1 MAPQRAGRDITK
13 RMLRHRQM
21 VLDQMD
27 FKQKAEEKKMSMSKN
42 IARLAVTAG
51 LTAALSFG
59 GVMAP
64 VTMAFAEGG
73 TGSITINQAK
83 DNENTTFKA
92 YQIFK
97 ATVTD
102 TESGKTAQNITWA
115 SSELGETVTKAIK
128 NDWAGYKSLASDK
141 QLPDNPTAQEVADFL
156 MAHAGSTSA
165 GSEST
170 KGTRIATD
178 NILYAVANAI
188 KDETPVKSD
197 ILADTAWTPDA
208 ENGSGYYLFVTNA
221 LSDSSKKVT
230 GTAPIFAVVG
240 GNAVTVTEKTSI
252 PTVEKQIL
260 ASAPSD
266 PKAETG
272 WAGVA
277 DSQIGQ
283 EVTYKLTG
291 SVADN
296 YATYD
301 SYAYKFTDTLSNG
314 LDYVQDSLTVYAVN
328 GDGDYTLINSSAY
341 NLTTPS
347 AGNRV
352 LTVDFAVDK
361 ANNKKGL
368 KDVQGVDAST
378 QIVVFYKAKLN
389 KNAVTG
395 NGTGEK
401 KGNYNTVKLEY
412 SNNPYAEG
420 TGTSVEGGA
429 GDFTFQLNI
438 NKVDQGTEKGLA
450 GAEFSIQSA
459 DADTLN
465 QYVASKDSSD
475 GKVVAGQLVS
485 FTGAT
490 LPDYLKFTSDDKGKI
505 EAKGLDA
512 GSYTVTETK
521 APSDKYTVAKPFTF
535 TIKAEYKDNAAEL
548 KKITVSPSQ
557 NDEIRSDVALGTLN
571 NTPGDNTLTAT
582 DDTAA
587 NVETG
592 EINITIGNTKSVGLP
607 LTGLNGVTFTWIAG
621 GAVLCIGV
629 AHLIRSR
636 KQAEESEQE

>member
-1 MAPQRAGRDITK
+1 
-13 RMLRHRQM
+13 
-21 VLDQMD
+21 MD
-27 FKQKAEEKKMSMSKN
+27 FKQKVEEKKMSMSKN

-64 VTMAFAEGG
+64 VTMAFADDAV
-73 TGSITINQAK
+73 TAPANSITINQAK
-83 DNENTTFKA
+83 DNESTTFKA

-115 SSELGETVTKAIK
+115 SSELGEKVTKAIK
-128 NDWAGYKSLASDK
+128 NDWAGYKSLTPDK
-141 QLPDNPTAQEVADFL
+141 QLPETPTAQEVADFL

-165 GSEST
+165 GTEST

-188 KDETPVKSD
+188 KGETPVKSN
-197 ILADTAWTPDA
+197 IAAGTAWAPDA

-252 PTVEKQIL
+252 PTVDKQIL
-260 ASAPSD
+260 ASAPD
-266 PKAETG
+266 NPTTATG

-291 SVADN
+291 KVADN
-296 YATYD
+296 YDTYD

-314 LDYVQDSLTVYAVN
+314 LDYVNGSLTVYAVKN
-328 GDGDYTLINSSAY
+328 GVYTPINSDY
-341 NLTTPS
+341 ELTPPTE
-347 AGNRV
+347 GNRV
-352 LTVDFAVDK
+352 LTVNFAVDK
-361 ANNKKGL
+361 TAGKKGL
-368 KDVQGVDAST
+368 KDIDYVDADT
-378 QIVVFYKAKLN
+378 EIVVFYKAKLN

-395 NGTGEK
+395 NGTEGK
-401 KGNYNTVKLEY
+401 KGNYNAVKLEY
-412 SNNPYAEG
+412 SNNPYTEG

-429 GDFTFQLNI
+429 GDFTFKLNL
-438 NKVDQGTEKGLA
+438 NKVDQGTEKGLE

-465 QYVASKDSSD
+465 QYVASKDNSD
-475 GKVVAGQLVS
+475 GTVVAGQLVI
-485 FTGAT
+485 FNGTT
-490 LPDYLKFTSDDKGKI
+490 LPDYLKFSSDDKGKI

-512 GSYTVTETK
+512 GSYTVTEIK

-535 TIKAEYKDNAAEL
+535 TISAQYKQNAAEL
-548 KKITVSPSQ
+548 KKITVSPSE
-557 NDEIRSDVALGTLN
+557 NDKIRPDVALGTLN
-571 NTPGDNTLTAT
+571 DTPGDNTLTAANG
-582 DDTAA
+582 TAA

-592 EINITIGNTKSVGLP
+592 EINITIGNTKQVGLP